1 MSNENDDIRSISFD
15 KLNNFIQK
23 NNFPSYRSNQI
34 FNWINKSTL
43 RSFDDMTNIPKS
55 LVKLLKE
62 NFVINI
68 TNILSKQ
75 VSNDST
81 IKFAIKLH
89 DNLVV
94 ESVLIPSGNR
104 VTACVSSQVGCSLDC
119 GFCATSKLLKMR
131 NLHSYEIFDQIMI
144 LNSQSLKNYSLP
156 ISNIVFMGMGEPL
169 LNYKNVIEAI
179 KLITSEDGIK
189 ISNKKITLSTSGIS
203 KMIIKM
209 SDDNIKFNLAVSLH
223 SAVEETRN
231 MIMPFSKSFPLDKLI
246 NSLDYWYK
254 KTKRKV
260 TFEYL
265 IWKGINDDLEHIE
278 ALVKICKRIP
288 SKVNL
293 IEYNSIDSPTF
304 KKADD
309 FWVDNYLKILKKNK
323 IPVSVRRS
331 RGKDIN
337 AACGQLANKH

>member
-119 GFCATSKLLKMR
+119 GFCATSKLLRMR

-304 KKADD
+304 NKADD

>member
-15 KLNNFIQK
+15 KLNNFIQR

-119 GFCATSKLLKMR
+119 GFCATSKLLRMR

-169 LNYKNVIEAI
+169 LNYKNVIESI

-231 MIMPFSKSFPLDKLI
+231 MIMPFSKSFPLDKLM

-265 IWKGINDDLEHIE
+265 IWKGINDDLDHIE

-309 FWVDNYLKILKKNK
+309 FWLDNYLKILKKNK

>member
-1 MSNENDDIRSISFD
+1 MSSENDDIRSISFD
-15 KLNNFIQK
+15 KLNKFIQK

-34 FNWINKSTL
+34 FNWINKSSF

-62 NFVINI
+62 NFVINV

-75 VSNDST
+75 VSDDST

-89 DNLVV
+89 DKLVV
-94 ESVLIPSGNR
+94 EAVLIPSGRR

-119 GFCATSKLLKMR
+119 EFCATSKLSRIR
-131 NLHSYEIFDQIMI
+131 NLLSYEIFDQIMI

-169 LNYKNVIEAI
+169 LNYKNVIESI

-223 SAVEETRN
+223 SAVEKTRN
-231 MIMPFSKSFPLDKLI
+231 VIMPFSKSFPLDKLI

-265 IWKGINDDLEHIE
+265 VWKGINDDLEHIE

-323 IPVSVRRS
+323 ISVSVRRS

-337 AACGQLANKH
+337 AACGQLANKY

>member
-119 GFCATSKLLKMR
+119 GFCATSKLLRMR

-169 LNYKNVIEAI
+169 LNYKNVIESI

-223 SAVEETRN
+223 SAVEKTRN

>member
-1 MSNENDDIRSISFD
+1 MSSENDDIRSISFD
-15 KLNNFIQK
+15 KLNKFIQK
-23 NNFPSYRSNQI
+23 NNFPTYRSNQI
-34 FNWINKSTL
+34 FNWINKSSF

-62 NFVINI
+62 NFVINV

-75 VSNDST
+75 VSDDST

-89 DNLVV
+89 DKLVV
-94 ESVLIPSGNR
+94 EAVLIPSGRR

-119 GFCATSKLLKMR
+119 EFCATSKLSRIR
-131 NLHSYEIFDQIMI
+131 NLLSYEIFDQIMI

-169 LNYKNVIEAI
+169 LNYKNVIESI

-223 SAVEETRN
+223 SAVEKTRN
-231 MIMPFSKSFPLDKLI
+231 VIMPFSKSFPLDKLI

-265 IWKGINDDLEHIE
+265 VWKGINDDLEHIE

-323 IPVSVRRS
+323 ISVSVRRS

-337 AACGQLANKH
+337 AACGQLANKY

>member
-119 GFCATSKLLKMR
+119 GFCATSKLLRMR

-231 MIMPFSKSFPLDKLI
+231 IIMPFSKSFPLDKLI

>member
-119 GFCATSKLLKMR
+119 GFCATSKLLRMR

-169 LNYKNVIEAI
+169 LNYKNVIESI

>member
-68 TNILSKQ
+68 TKILSKQ

-119 GFCATSKLLKMR
+119 GFCATSKLLRMR

-169 LNYKNVIEAI
+169 LNYKNVIESI
-179 KLITSEDGIK
+179 KLVTSEDGIK

-304 KKADD
+304 NKADD

>member
-1 MSNENDDIRSISFD
+1 MSSENDDIRSISFD
-15 KLNNFIQK
+15 KLNKFVQK
-23 NNFPSYRSNQI
+23 NNFPRYRSNQI
-34 FNWINKSTL
+34 FNWINKSSF

-62 NFVINI
+62 NFVINV

-75 VSNDST
+75 VSDDST

-89 DNLVV
+89 DKLVV
-94 ESVLIPSGNR
+94 EAVLIPSGRR

-119 GFCATSKLLKMR
+119 EFCATSKLSRIR
-131 NLHSYEIFDQIMI
+131 NLLSYEIFDQIMI

-169 LNYKNVIEAI
+169 LNYKNVIESI

-223 SAVEETRN
+223 SAVEKTRN
-231 MIMPFSKSFPLDKLI
+231 VIMPFSKSFPLDKLI

-265 IWKGINDDLEHIE
+265 VWKGINDDLEHIE

-323 IPVSVRRS
+323 ISVSVRRS

-337 AACGQLANKH
+337 AACGQLANKY

>member
-1 MSNENDDIRSISFD
+1 MSNEYDDIRSISFD

-43 RSFDDMTNIPKS
+43 RSFDEMTNIPKS

-119 GFCATSKLLKMR
+119 GFCATSKLLRMR

>member
-15 KLNNFIQK
+15 KLNNFIQR

-68 TNILSKQ
+68 TSILSKQ

-119 GFCATSKLLKMR
+119 GFCATSKLLRMR

-169 LNYKNVIEAI
+169 LNYKNVIESI

-231 MIMPFSKSFPLDKLI
+231 MIMPFSKSFPLDKLM

-265 IWKGINDDLEHIE
+265 IWKGINDDLDHIE

-293 IEYNSIDSPTF
+293 IEYNSIDSPSF

>member
-68 TNILSKQ
+68 TSILSKQ

-119 GFCATSKLLKMR
+119 GFCATSKLLRMR

-231 MIMPFSKSFPLDKLI
+231 MIMPFSKSFPLDKLM

-265 IWKGINDDLEHIE
+265 IWKGINDDLDHIE

>member
-68 TNILSKQ
+68 TSILSKQ

-119 GFCATSKLLKMR
+119 GFCATSKLLRMR

-169 LNYKNVIEAI
+169 LNYKNVIESI

-231 MIMPFSKSFPLDKLI
+231 MIMPFSKSFPLDKLM

-265 IWKGINDDLEHIE
+265 IWKGINDDLDHIE

-293 IEYNSIDSPTF
+293 IEYNSIDSPSF

>member
-119 GFCATSKLLKMR
+119 GFCATSKLLRMR

-169 LNYKNVIEAI
+169 LNYKNVIESI
-179 KLITSEDGIK
+179 KLITSEHGIK

-203 KMIIKM
+203 KMILKM

-231 MIMPFSKSFPLDKLI
+231 IIMPFSKSFPLDKLI

>member
-1 MSNENDDIRSISFD
+1 MSSENDDIRSISFD
-15 KLNNFIQK
+15 KLNKFVQK
-23 NNFPSYRSNQI
+23 NNFPRYRSNQI
-34 FNWINKSTL
+34 FNWINKSSF

-62 NFVINI
+62 NFVINV

-81 IKFAIKLH
+81 IKYAIKLH
-89 DNLVV
+89 DKLVV
-94 ESVLIPSGNR
+94 EAVLIPSGRR

-119 GFCATSKLLKMR
+119 EFCATSKLSRIR
-131 NLHSYEIFDQIMI
+131 NLLSYEIFDQIMI

-169 LNYKNVIEAI
+169 LNYKNVIESI

-223 SAVEETRN
+223 SAVEKTRN
-231 MIMPFSKSFPLDKLI
+231 VIMPFSKSFPLDKLI

-265 IWKGINDDLEHIE
+265 VWKGINDDLDHIE

-293 IEYNSIDSPTF
+293 IEYNSIDSPIF

-323 IPVSVRRS
+323 ISVSVRRS

-337 AACGQLANKH
+337 AACGQLANKY

>member
-15 KLNNFIQK
+15 KLNNFIQR

-68 TNILSKQ
+68 TSILSKQ

-119 GFCATSKLLKMR
+119 GFCATSKLLRMR

-169 LNYKNVIEAI
+169 LNYKNVIESI

-231 MIMPFSKSFPLDKLI
+231 MIMPFSKSFPLDKLM

>member
-68 TNILSKQ
+68 TSILSKQ

-119 GFCATSKLLKMR
+119 GFCATSKLLRMR

-169 LNYKNVIEAI
+169 LNYKNVIESI

-231 MIMPFSKSFPLDKLI
+231 MIMPFSKSFPLDKLM

-265 IWKGINDDLEHIE
+265 IWKGINDDLDHIE

-323 IPVSVRRS
+323 IPVSDRRS

>member
-94 ESVLIPSGNR
+94 EAVLIPSGKR

-119 GFCATSKLLKMR
+119 EFCATSKLLRMR

-144 LNSQSLKNYSLP
+144 LNSQSIKNYSLP

-169 LNYKNVIEAI
+169 LNYKNVIESI

-231 MIMPFSKSFPLDKLI
+231 IIMPFSKSFPLDKLI

>member
-15 KLNNFIQK
+15 KLNNFIQR

-119 GFCATSKLLKMR
+119 GFCATSKLLRMR

-169 LNYKNVIEAI
+169 LNYKNVIESI

-265 IWKGINDDLEHIE
+265 IWKGINDDLDHIE

>member
-43 RSFDDMTNIPKS
+43 RSFDEMTNIPKS

-94 ESVLIPSGNR
+94 EAVLIPSGKR

-119 GFCATSKLLKMR
+119 GFCATSKLLRMR

-169 LNYKNVIEAI
+169 LNYKNVIESI

>member
-119 GFCATSKLLKMR
+119 GFCATSKLLRMR

-169 LNYKNVIEAI
+169 LNYKNVIESI

-223 SAVEETRN
+223 SAVEKTRK

>member
-1 MSNENDDIRSISFD
+1 MSSENDDIRSISFD
-15 KLNNFIQK
+15 KLNKFIQK

-34 FNWINKSTL
+34 FNWINKSSF

-62 NFVINI
+62 NFVINV

-81 IKFAIKLH
+81 IKYAIKLH
-89 DNLVV
+89 DKLVV
-94 ESVLIPSGNR
+94 EAVLIPSGRR

-119 GFCATSKLLKMR
+119 EFCATSKLSRIR
-131 NLHSYEIFDQIMI
+131 NLLSYEIFDQIMI

-169 LNYKNVIEAI
+169 LNYKNVIESI

-223 SAVEETRN
+223 SAVEKTRN
-231 MIMPFSKSFPLDKLI
+231 VIMPFSKSFPLDKLI

-265 IWKGINDDLEHIE
+265 VWKGINDDLDHIE

-323 IPVSVRRS
+323 ISVSVRRS

-337 AACGQLANKH
+337 AACGQLANKY

>member
-1 MSNENDDIRSISFD
+1 MCIRD
-15 KLNNFIQK
+15 
-23 NNFPSYRSNQI
+23 R
-34 FNWINKSTL
+34 
-43 RSFDDMTNIPKS
+43 
-55 LVKLLKE
+55 
-62 NFVINI
+62 
-68 TNILSKQ
+68 

-119 GFCATSKLLKMR
+119 GFCATSKLLRMR

-169 LNYKNVIEAI
+169 LNYKNVIESI

-265 IWKGINDDLEHIE
+265 IWKGINDDLHHIE

>member
-119 GFCATSKLLKMR
+119 GFCATSKLLRMR

-169 LNYKNVIEAI
+169 LNYKNVIESI

-203 KMIIKM
+203 KMIMKM

-231 MIMPFSKSFPLDKLI
+231 IIMPFSKSFPLDKLI